1 MLRSGVRERPTCGSD
16 WWSRQC
22 IPELHLQGSCATF
35 LLLVERTRT
44 APSALCAVSA
54 QLAQALPV
62 SGEGQFCSALS
73 LLWHPCRLLPPPL
86 KSGGTLSVAQRDSAV
101 SGYNPCAAEPP
112 GHSAALG
119 KHK

>member
-44 APSALCAVSA
+44 APSALCA
-54 QLAQALPV
+54 
-62 SGEGQFCSALS
+62 
-73 LLWHPCRLLPPPL
+73 
-86 KSGGTLSVAQRDSAV
+86 SGGTLSVAQRDSAV

>member
-35 LLLVERTRT
+35 LWRGRALLRLHR
-44 APSALCAVSA
+44 ARYLRSSHK
-54 QLAQALPV
+54 
-62 SGEGQFCSALS
+62 LS
-73 LLWHPCRLLPPPL
+73 LFQ
-86 KSGGTLSVAQRDSAV
+86 SGGTLSVAQRDSAV

-119 KHK
+119 KQK